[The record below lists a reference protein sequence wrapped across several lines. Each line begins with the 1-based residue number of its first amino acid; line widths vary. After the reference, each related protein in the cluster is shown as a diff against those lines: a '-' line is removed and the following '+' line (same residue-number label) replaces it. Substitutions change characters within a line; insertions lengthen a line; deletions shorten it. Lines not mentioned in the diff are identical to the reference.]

1 MIWSQPSILT
11 ILTCLQEH
19 MQMLRTQLVNL
30 QISEYTLNDAVHEMW
45 SYENAD
51 TQLESGLKTLDLR
64 TLRQIIVDIGML

>member
-1 MIWSQPSILT
+1 
-11 ILTCLQEH
+11 
-19 MQMLRTQLVNL
+19 MLRTQLVNL